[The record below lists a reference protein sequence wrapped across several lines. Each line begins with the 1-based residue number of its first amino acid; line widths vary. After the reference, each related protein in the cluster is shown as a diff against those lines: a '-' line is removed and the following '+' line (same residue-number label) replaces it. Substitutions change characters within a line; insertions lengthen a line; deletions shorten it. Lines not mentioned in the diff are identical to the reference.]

1 MHCVCPKLWPIF
13 LPILAINH
21 VWSEN
26 GLNWSQNIEILIES
40 DGLNRTFEHGT
51 DLSLDNT
58 REYGD
63 KDHEMAF

>member
-1 MHCVCPKLWPIF
+1 MYGPKMALTGRK
-13 LPILAINH
+13 ILRY
-21 VWSEN
+21 W
-26 GLNWSQNIEILIES
+26 ES